1 MAGSRATERQAA
13 EARLVEFSLAGNFAE
28 LEHFM
33 SIGLPQQGD
42 ATYELAPY
50 KSLDNAELQE
60 RIAAVRSVVRRRRFR
75 LASRP

>member
-1 MAGSRATERQAA
+1 
-13 EARLVEFSLAGNFAE
+13 
-28 LEHFM
+28 M

-60 RIAAVRSVVRRRRFR
+60 RIAAVRGSLGSR
-75 LASRP
+75 LIVLGHHYQQDEVIAMSDLRGDSYQLSKMAADR